1 MSIVVRD
8 GNYLLN
14 VGPTGDGNMEE
25 EQVKRLAELGA
36 WMKQYGETLYGTRGG
51 PVIPGIWGGTTYKEN
66 KVYVHIME
74 WKSDKIRLQLTGNK
88 LKSWKLWNVKSA
100 DIQEK
105 DEYIQIEVPETER
118 DAYDTII
125 ELEFE
130 NPIQWDGVSCK
141 ENDVYGLADGLK

>member
-1 MSIVVRD
+1 
-8 GNYLLN
+8 
-14 VGPTGDGNMEE
+14 
-25 EQVKRLAELGA
+25 
-36 WMKQYGETLYGTRGG
+36 MKQYGETLYGTRGG
-51 PVIPGIWGGTTYKEN
+51 PVIPGSWGGTTYKEN

-105 DEYIQIEVPETER
+105 DGYIQIEVPEAER

-130 NPIQWDGVSCK
+130 NPIQWEGASCK
-141 ENDVYGLADGLK
+141 ENDVYGLADGLD

>member
-1 MSIVVRD
+1 
-8 GNYLLN
+8 
-14 VGPTGDGNMEE
+14 
-25 EQVKRLAELGA
+25 
-36 WMKQYGETLYGTRGG
+36 
-51 PVIPGIWGGTTYKEN
+51 
-66 KVYVHIME
+66 ME
-74 WKSDKIRLQLTGNK
+74 WKSDKIRLQLIGNK

-105 DEYIQIEVPETER
+105 DEYIQIEVPETEQ